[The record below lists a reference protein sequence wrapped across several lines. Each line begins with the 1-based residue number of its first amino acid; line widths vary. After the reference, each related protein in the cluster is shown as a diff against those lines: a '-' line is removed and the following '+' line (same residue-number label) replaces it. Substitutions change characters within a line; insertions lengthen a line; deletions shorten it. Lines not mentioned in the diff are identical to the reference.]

1 MSSKLMS
8 ADEKRD
14 RKNAL
19 ARIRRMN
26 AKNIE
31 GKRNAVTDTEMPE
44 PDSVPEPEPE
54 LPEPEPMPPTAEE
67 IEMKRKEAI
76 AEKRRQSLILARSKI
91 TPKNVIRKDAI
102 DKVNKKDMELNDAKR
117 EAEEIKRKAYEDAE
131 ATKKKAAEDVEVMKS
146 LVKTKIISD
155 AEPKKK
161 IRSKSAAPPRHR
173 ESIHQTPPQPQPV
186 QPVQPVQQQQRP
198 DLIQLSYTEQLKQRL
213 REQQLQRLMSDTFG

>member
-8 ADEKRD
+8 ANEKRN
-14 RKNAL
+14 RKNEL
-19 ARIRRMN
+19 ARIRRAN
-26 AKNIE
+26 GKNS
-31 GKRNAVTDTEMPE
+31 VVDTEEVEIPTPE
-44 PDSVPEPEPE
+44 PTIELTPEPT
-54 LPEPEPMPPTAEE
+54 PEPMPPTPEE

-102 DKVNKKDMELNDAKR
+102 DKVAKKDIELNNAKQ
-117 EAEEIKRKAYEDAE
+117 EAEQIKKKAYEEAE
-131 ATKKKAAEDVEVMKS
+131 ATKKKAEEDIKVMQS

-161 IRSKSAAPPRHR
+161 EKMRSKSVAPRMR
-173 ESIHQTPPQPQPV
+173 ETLSPPQPQ
-186 QPVQPVQQQQRP
+186 QVQPVQQQQN
-198 DLIQLSYTEQLKQRL
+198 LIQMSYTEQLKQRL

>member
-8 ADEKRD
+8 VDEKRN
-14 RKNAL
+14 RKNEL
-19 ARIRRMN
+19 ARIRRAN
-26 AKNIE
+26 
-31 GKRNAVTDTEMPE
+31 GKQNSIVDTEMVE
-44 PDSVPEPEPE
+44 IPEPEPQPE
-54 LPEPEPMPPTAEE
+54 PTPEPEPTAEE

-102 DKVNKKDMELNDAKR
+102 EKVAKKDMEIETAKR
-117 EAEEIKRKAYEDAE
+117 EADEIKRKAHEYAE
-131 ATKKKAAEDVEVMKS
+131 TTKKKAEEDIKVMQS

-161 IRSKSAAPPRHR
+161 EKMRSKSVAPRMR
-173 ESIHQTPPQPQPV
+173 QTPSPPEPPPV
-186 QPVQPVQQQQRP
+186 QPVQPQQN
-198 DLIQLSYTEQLKQRL
+198 LIQMSYTEQLKMRL

>member
-8 ADEKRD
+8 VDEKRN
-14 RKNAL
+14 RKNEL
-19 ARIRRMN
+19 ARIRRAN
-26 AKNIE
+26 
-31 GKRNAVTDTEMPE
+31 GKQNSIVDTEMVE
-44 PDSVPEPEPE
+44 IPEPEPQPE
-54 LPEPEPMPPTAEE
+54 PTPEPEPTAEE

-102 DKVNKKDMELNDAKR
+102 EKVAKKDMEIETAKR
-117 EAEEIKRKAYEDAE
+117 EADEIKRKAHEYAE
-131 ATKKKAAEDVEVMKS
+131 TTKKKAEEDIKVMQS

-161 IRSKSAAPPRHR
+161 EKMRSKSVAPRMR
-173 ESIHQTPPQPQPV
+173 ETPPPQPQPV
-186 QPVQPVQQQQRP
+186 QPQPVQQQQN
-198 DLIQLSYTEQLKQRL
+198 LIQMSYTEQLKMRL

>member
-1 MSSKLMS
+1 MS

-14 RKNAL
+14 RKNAM
-19 ARIRRMN
+19 ARIRRAN
-26 AKNIE
+26 
-31 GKRNAVTDTEMPE
+31 GKQNSVVDIEMPE

-54 LPEPEPMPPTAEE
+54 LPEPEPMPPTPEE
-67 IEMKRKEAI
+67 IEMKRKEVI

-102 DKVNKKDMELNDAKR
+102 DKVNKKDMEIEVAKR
-117 EAEEIKRKAYEDAE
+117 EADEIKRQAHEYAE
-131 ATKKKAAEDVEVMKS
+131 TTKKKAEEDIKVMQS

-161 IRSKSAAPPRHR
+161 EKVRSKSVAPRQR
-173 ESIHQTPPQPQPV
+173 ESPPPQPQ
-186 QPVQPVQQQQRP
+186 QVQQQQN
-198 DLIQLSYTEQLKQRL
+198 LIQMSYTEQLKQRL

>member
-8 ADEKRD
+8 ADEKRN
-14 RKNAL
+14 RKNEL
-19 ARIRRMN
+19 ARIRRAN
-26 AKNIE
+26 
-31 GKRNAVTDTEMPE
+31 GKNAVVDTEMPE

-54 LPEPEPMPPTAEE
+54 LPEPEPMPPTPEE

-102 DKVNKKDMELNDAKR
+102 DKVNKKDMEIEVAKR
-117 EAEEIKRKAYEDAE
+117 EADEIKRKAHEYAE
-131 ATKKKAAEDVEVMKS
+131 TTKKKAEEDIKVMQS

-161 IRSKSAAPPRHR
+161 EKVRSKSVAPRIR
-173 ESIHQTPPQPQPV
+173 ETPPPPQPQPV
-186 QPVQPVQQQQRP
+186 QPVQQQQQQN
-198 DLIQLSYTEQLKQRL
+198 LIQMSYTEQLKMRL
-213 REQQLQRLMSDTFG
+213 REQQLQHLMSDTFG

>member
-1 MSSKLMS
+1 MNSKLMS

-14 RKNAL
+14 RKNAM
-19 ARIRRMN
+19 ARIRRAN
-26 AKNIE
+26 GKNS
-31 GKRNAVTDTEMPE
+31 VVDTEMSE

-54 LPEPEPMPPTAEE
+54 LPEPEPMPPTPEE

-102 DKVNKKDMELNDAKR
+102 DKVNKKDMELNNAKR
-117 EAEEIKRKAYEDAE
+117 EAEEIKRKAYEEAE

-161 IRSKSAAPPRHR
+161 DKIRSKSVAPRMR
-173 ESIHQTPPQPQPV
+173 ETPPPPQPQPV
-186 QPVQPVQQQQRP
+186 QPVQQQQQN
-198 DLIQLSYTEQLKQRL
+198 LIQMSYTEQLKMRL
-213 REQQLQRLMSDTFG
+213 REQQLQHLMSDTFG

>member
-8 ADEKRD
+8 ADEKRN
-14 RKNAL
+14 RKNEL
-19 ARIRRMN
+19 ARIRRAN
-26 AKNIE
+26 
-31 GKRNAVTDTEMPE
+31 GKNAVVDTEMPE

-54 LPEPEPMPPTAEE
+54 LPEPMPPTPEE

-102 DKVNKKDMELNDAKR
+102 DKVAKKDMEIEVAKR
-117 EAEEIKRKAYEDAE
+117 EADEIKRKAHEYAE
-131 ATKKKAAEDVEVMKS
+131 TTKKKAEEDIKVMQS

-161 IRSKSAAPPRHR
+161 EKMRSKSVAPRMR
-173 ESIHQTPPQPQPV
+173 ETPPPPQPQQV
-186 QPVQPVQQQQRP
+186 QPIQQQQQN
-198 DLIQLSYTEQLKQRL
+198 LIQMSYTEQLKMRL
-213 REQQLQRLMSDTFG
+213 REQQLQHLMSDTFG

>member
-161 IRSKSAAPPRHR
+161 EKMRSKSIAPRMR
-173 ESIHQTPPQPQPV
+173 ETPPPPQPQPV
-186 QPVQPVQQQQRP
+186 QPVQQHELAHRSHQFQSQKPRDQ
-198 DLIQLSYTEQLKQRL
+198 
-213 REQQLQRLMSDTFG
+213 

>member
-1 MSSKLMS
+1 MNSKLMS

-14 RKNAL
+14 RKNAM
-19 ARIRRMN
+19 ARIRRAN
-26 AKNIE
+26 GKNS
-31 GKRNAVTDTEMPE
+31 VTDTEMVE
-44 PDSVPEPEPE
+44 SDNVPEPEPE

-117 EAEEIKRKAYEDAE
+117 EAEEIKKKAYEDAE
-131 ATKKKAAEDVEVMKS
+131 ATKRKAEEDIKVMQS

-155 AEPKKK
+155 AEPQKKEK
-161 IRSKSAAPPRHR
+161 VRSKSIAPRMR
-173 ESIHQTPPQPQPV
+173 ETPSPPQPQPV
-186 QPVQPVQQQQRP
+186 QQVQQQQQN
-198 DLIQLSYTEQLKQRL
+198 LIQMSYTEQLKMRL
-213 REQQLQRLMSDTFG
+213 REQQLQHLMSDTFG

>member
-8 ADEKRD
+8 ADEKRN
-14 RKNAL
+14 RKNEL
-19 ARIRRMN
+19 ARIRRAN
-26 AKNIE
+26 
-31 GKRNAVTDTEMPE
+31 GKQNSVVDTEVVE
-44 PDSVPEPEPE
+44 SDNVPEPEPE
-54 LPEPEPMPPTAEE
+54 LPEPEPEPTVEE

-102 DKVNKKDMELNDAKR
+102 DKVAKKDMEIETTKR
-117 EAEEIKRKAYEDAE
+117 EADEIKRKAHEYAE
-131 ATKKKAAEDVEVMKS
+131 TTKKKAEEDIKVMQS

-161 IRSKSAAPPRHR
+161 EKVRSKSVAPRMR
-173 ESIHQTPPQPQPV
+173 ETPPPPQPQPV
-186 QPVQPVQQQQRP
+186 QPVQQQQQQN
-198 DLIQLSYTEQLKQRL
+198 LIQMSYTEQLKMRL